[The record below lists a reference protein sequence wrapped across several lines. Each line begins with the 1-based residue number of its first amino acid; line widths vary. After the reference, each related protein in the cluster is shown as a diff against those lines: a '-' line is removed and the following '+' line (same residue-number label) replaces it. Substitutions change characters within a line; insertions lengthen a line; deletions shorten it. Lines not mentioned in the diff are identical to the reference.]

1 MAEAEFNYNSRQ
13 NITKMRTERLKERI
27 RRLTGQDKKIAEAL
41 VKSGG
46 RYCNTTDRESGRWWN
61 CSIRTRG

>member
-46 RYCNTTDRESGRWWN
+46 GTAIPRTRESGRWWN